1 MDIFYFNADGLDLSC
16 SSIQTREAWEVAF
29 DKAFIKPVVEVHN
42 VIYKFVINNQDNGK
56 KPCLLIIIIT
66 FYLS

>member
-16 SSIQTREAWEVAF
+16 SSIQTREAWEVTF

-42 VIYKFVINNQDNGK
+42 YAISNQVNGKYHACLLVIY
-56 KPCLLIIIIT
+56 
-66 FYLS
+66 